1 MRQPCLGIW
10 AQRAILFIGLH
21 WDWVSH
27 PSALS
32 AFSVSP
38 TLGPRPGAAESW
50 GEGAMEAV
58 GGPEQEWK
66 ARPSRTA
73 SWVDSVP
80 DVPLNIPKLT
90 HRRGTCN
97 LIHIYHIQY
106 HQQPL
111 TQSHSRRSV
120 TAQGAYTQPHPA
132 RPHISHTVH
141 TQPRLAIHKS
151 CRLHSQMHSCES
163 SHT

>member
-10 AQRAILFIGLH
+10 AQRAILFIGRH

-50 GEGAMEAV
+50 GEGAVEAV
-58 GGPEQEWK
+58 GGPDQEWK

-97 LIHIYHIQY
+97 LIHICHTQY

-111 TQSHSRRSV
+111 TVTFQTFSDCTGGLYTTTLVKATYKSHS
-120 TAQGAYTQPHPA
+120 PHTTSPG
-132 RPHISHTVH
+132 H
-141 TQPRLAIHKS
+141 TQVMPAAQPNAQL
-151 CRLHSQMHSCES
+151 
-163 SHT
+163 